1 MDTKDQSKREYRV
14 VSPILDGRR
23 HYMPGMLIALTDR
36 DAVEAIEAGL
46 IAVPVVEA
54 FTRDST
60 PLEPI
65 KAEPKASDDSIV
77 ESPAVSTEPVS
88 AGDAPTVK
96 ASPEKAANQPTP
108 SSPRKAKK

>member
-1 MDTKDQSKREYRV
+1 MDTKDESKREYRV

-23 HYMPGMLIALTDR
+23 HYMPGMRIALTDR

-54 FTRDST
+54 FTREST

-65 KAEPKASDDSIV
+65 KTEPKASDDSIV
-77 ESPAVSTEPVS
+77 ESPAVSSEPVS
-88 AGDAPTVK
+88 AGDATTVK
-96 ASPEKAANQPTP
+96 ASTEKPATEPAP
-108 SSPRKAKK
+108 SSPRKSKK